1 MDFQKTLLS
10 CILLISSINILF
22 SQSYSDGPI
31 SIDVKLREV
40 QGNFA
45 PTDESLLGIGFAP
58 DELSFYIWVQDN
70 LLTYPWTGGTCMQ
83 DNNFTPT
90 LGGANSIDF
99 NTTFAN
105 FSFPTTTVPQYLDFK
120 IDAWEDD
127 LPSDQLIGFCN
138 SGTSCTW
145 QDMICCGVPI
155 FGICLGLETGDDYRC
170 DANPFYQGLNY
181 RYGDPCQWYSHGHI
195 NGSGCTN
202 PSSQPN
208 APNTNGYYKPH
219 IETFWRYTKGTSFAH
234 AIDLGN
240 VALGN
245 TISHFNSNECYTDY
259 YPASTGNDVIYSFN
273 VVNPIGLNI
282 SLCGINGAQFD
293 SYLYLVEDTTLVAL
307 SENDDYCA
315 SQSEI
320 TTSLCNPGTYY
331 VVVDATS
338 ASELGTFTIEINE
351 DPGSSF
357 SVVDSISDYN
367 GAEISCFGGNDGKF
381 YAHVNGGTPPYT
393 YAWTG
398 PNGFTATTNDSIT
411 GLTAGNYSV
420 IVTDSKNCILPTLSI
435 TLNDPLPIVV
445 TTNPTSPLCNGGVDG
460 AITVTNTSGGIS
472 TLPYSYFWNTTPTP
486 QSGISAVSLSSG
498 TYTLTV
504 TDANGCSITHLETIT
519 EPPAPPMNIT
529 STNPPVNNN
538 PLTYQVC
545 DGNDIT
551 LIASPGFSSYSWS
564 PNIWLNANSG
574 STVTISPNSGIIY
587 TCTGTDALGCTTDIP
602 IIIDVVSSVSMYVS
616 DPTPQVCEGEDIEV
630 IWYGDPGTNFDWN
643 PPIYLNSPSSMSG
656 QPITINPLDTI
667 TYTITAQNASGCNDE
682 TKFFVDVLPAPNII
696 NASPLSPNSV
706 CYGSSVPI
714 TASGANSYSWYPSST
729 LNNNFGSIVTS
740 SPLTTTTY
748 WVVGTDLYGCK
759 DSLDITIDVNPLPVL
774 NVIGTNNICEGESTS
789 LLVSGANSY
798 IWTPSTSLNAS
809 IGNLVLA
816 SPSTSQTYTITGTD
830 INQCVGTISY
840 SVSVLPAPNISVVA
854 TKDTICIGNSTN
866 LTAIGAS
873 SYIWNPTSS
882 LNVSTGPIVS
892 ATPSTTTTYS
902 VLGTDAN
909 NCSSTSSIIVNVN
922 PLPILDAT
930 PNNSTICEG
939 DSVVIIASGAQDF
952 IWSPAL
958 GLNTSLGNSVVAS
971 PNITTDYTITGT
983 DTNGCLDVIS
993 ALVNVNPQP
1002 IISLS
1007 SVPNTY
1013 DICEGSSININ
1024 AFGALSY
1031 SWSPSFGLNST
1042 TAQSVI
1048 ANPNTSTYYTVIG
1061 TDINSCTNI
1070 ANFQLNVGINPTVS
1084 ITSNNPVIC
1093 EGQSVAL
1100 LADGANQYVW
1110 TPSNTLSS
1118 GVGTM
1123 VIATPLISTEYILVG
1138 TDILGC
1144 KDTTSFVVSVNPL
1157 PTANIVSGGGVLCS
1171 GDSAAIIVDLSGNPS
1186 WNITYSVDG
1195 AVNSVVSSKN
1205 PTIILSPIEGDYTIP
1220 YVSDANGCS
1229 NVGSGTE
1236 YVDVVNNPQANI
1248 DYKPENPNMLNPQ
1261 VSFINNSIFSNTYL
1275 WQFGDNSPYS
1285 LEFNPVHTYQEDGTY
1300 TVVLLAENGP
1310 CVDTDV
1316 VEIIIDPYYALYVPN
1331 TFSPNGDGRN
1341 DNFEPKGVGIE
1352 SFEIFIY
1359 NRWGDEVFYS
1369 DNLDVVWDG
1378 GEVIAGTYTYIISVV
1393 DKIGEFHKKNGFIL
1407 IE

>member
-1 MDFQKTLLS
+1 MNFQKILLS
-10 CILLISSINILF
+10 CIFLICSISILF

-31 SIDVKLREV
+31 SVDVKLREV

-45 PTDESLLGIGFAP
+45 PTDEALLGIGFAP
-58 DELSFYIWVQDN
+58 DELVFKIWAQDN
-70 LLTYPWTGGTCMQ
+70 LLTYSWTGGTCLQ
-83 DNNFTPT
+83 DNNFNPTP
-90 LGGANSIDF
+90 GGANSIDF

-105 FSFPTTTVPQYLDFK
+105 FSFPTTVVPQYLDFK
-120 IDAWEDD
+120 VDTWEDD
-127 LPSDQLIGFCN
+127 IPSDGLSLLGVGFCQN
-138 SGTSCTW
+138 GTACTW
-145 QDMICCGVPI
+145 EDVVCCGVSLP
-155 FGICLGLETGDDYRC
+155 FNLGCGGIETGDDYRC
-170 DANPFYQGLNY
+170 DANPFYQGLTY
-181 RYGDPCQWYSHGHI
+181 RSGPPCQWYSHGYL
-195 NGSGCTN
+195 NSSGCSN
-202 PSSQPN
+202 SSI
-208 APNTNGYYKPH
+208 NGYYKPH
-219 IETFWRYTKGTSFAH
+219 IETFWRYTKGTSFFH
-234 AIDLGN
+234 AIDLGSVN
-240 VALGN
+240 SG
-245 TISHFNSNECYTDY
+245 TSISHFNSNECYTDY
-259 YPASTGNDVIYSFN
+259 YPSSTGNDVIYSFN
-273 VVNPIGLNI
+273 VVNPIGVNI
-282 SLCGINGAQFD
+282 SLCGMNGAQFD
-293 SYLYLVEDTTLVAL
+293 SYLYLVKDTNLIAL
-307 SENDDYCA
+307 SENNDHCG
-315 SQSEI
+315 SQSQI
-320 TTSLCNPGTYY
+320 TTSLCNSGTYY

-338 ASELGTFTIEINE
+338 PSELGTFILEINE

-367 GAEISCFGGNDGKF
+367 GAEISCVGGNDGKF
-381 YAHVNGGTPPYT
+381 YAHINGGTPPYT
-393 YAWTG
+393 YTWTG

-411 GLTAGNYSV
+411 GLSAGNYSV

-472 TLPYSYFWNTTPTP
+472 TLPYSYSWNTTPTP
-486 QSGISAVSLSSG
+486 QSGISAISLSAG

-519 EPPAPPMNIT
+519 DPAAPSMNIS
-529 STNPPVNNN
+529 STNLPVNNN

-564 PNIWLNANSG
+564 PNIWLIANSG
-574 STVTISPNSGIIY
+574 STVTSSPNSGIIY

-602 IIIDVVSSVSMYVS
+602 VIIDVVSSVSMYAS
-616 DPTPQVCEGEDIEV
+616 DPSPQVCEGEDIEV
-630 IWYGDPGTNFDWN
+630 IWYGDPGTNFAWN
-643 PPIYLNSPSSMSG
+643 PPIYLSSPSSISG

-667 TYTITAQNASGCNDE
+667 TYTVTAQNASGCTDE
-682 TKFFVDVLPAPNII
+682 TKFFVDILPAPNII
-696 NASPLSPNSV
+696 NATPLTPNSV

-714 TASGANSYSWYPSST
+714 TASGANSYSWYPYST
-729 LNNNFGSIVTS
+729 LNNNFGSVVTS
-740 SPLTTTTY
+740 SPLSTTTY
-748 WVVGTDLYGCK
+748 WVVGTALNGCK
-759 DSLDITIDVNPLPVL
+759 DSIDITIDVNPLPVL

-798 IWTPSTSLNAS
+798 IWTPSTSLNTS
-809 IGNLVLA
+809 VGNLVLA
-816 SPSTSQTYTITGTD
+816 SPSTSQTYIITGTD

-840 SVSVLPAPNISVVA
+840 SVSVLPAPNISVIA
-854 TKDTICIGNSTN
+854 TEDTICIGNSSN

-873 SYIWNPTSS
+873 SYIWNPSSS
-882 LNVSTGPIVS
+882 LNVSISPVVS
-892 ATPSTTTTYS
+892 ATPITTTTYS

-909 NCSSTSSIIVNVN
+909 NCSSSSSIIINVN
-922 PLPILDAT
+922 PLPILNAT
-930 PNNSTICEG
+930 PNSSTICEG
-939 DSVVIIASGAQDF
+939 DSVVVTASGAQDF

-958 GLNTSLGNSVVAS
+958 GLNTSIGNSVVAS

-993 ALVNVNPQP
+993 ALVNVNQQP
-1002 IISLS
+1002 IITLS
-1007 SVPNTY
+1007 SVPNTH
-1013 DICEGSSININ
+1013 DICEGSSVNIN

-1084 ITSNNPVIC
+1084 ISANNPIIC
-1093 EGQSVAL
+1093 EGQSISL

-1110 TPSNTLSS
+1110 IPSNTLSS
-1118 GVGTM
+1118 GVGTV

-1157 PTANIVSGGGVLCS
+1157 PTANIVSGGGILCS
-1171 GDSAAIIVDLSGNPS
+1171 GDSAAIIVDVSGNPS

-1195 AVNSVVSSKN
+1195 AVNSVVSSTN
-1205 PTIILSPIEGDYTIP
+1205 PTIILSTQEGVYTIP

-1248 DYKPENPNMLNPQ
+1248 DYNPENPDMLNPQ
-1261 VSFINNSIFSNTYL
+1261 VSFINNSIFSSTYL
-1275 WQFGDNSPYS
+1275 WQFGDNTPYS

-1310 CVDTDV
+1310 CVDTAFIDIV
-1316 VEIIIDPYYALYVPN
+1316 IDPYYALYVPN
-1331 TFSPNGDGRN
+1331 TFGPNGDGRN
-1341 DNFEPKGVGIE
+1341 DNFEPQGVGIE
-1352 SFEIFIY
+1352 SFEIYIY

-1369 DNLDVVWDG
+1369 DNFDIFWDG
-1378 GEVIAGTYTYIISVV
+1378 GEGIAGTYTYIISVV
-1393 DKIGEFHKKNGFIL
+1393 DKIGVFHKKNGFIL